1 MIWELTHEGS
11 DADIREDKYKI
22 RAIEEPVEFA
32 KFKAITP
39 HVSAFS
45 TPYIVFKQTCLP
57 DEVVE
62 GNSCVGGKTEFILSP
77 GFLTELK

>member
-45 TPYIVFKQTCLP
+45 TPYIVFK
-57 DEVVE
+57 
-62 GNSCVGGKTEFILSP
+62 
-77 GFLTELK
+77 